1 MIEKLTVTQRRAIAV
16 GLLAL
21 VLSVLYLAAVAP
33 VLGLYRESSTELADL
48 RQRLAG
54 FQRIAAG
61 REALKRQF
69 DAVKG
74 RVAAQQRGYLKG
86 KTRSLAAA
94 EMQEYVKRMVESN
107 GGRLNSIQIVQSARG
122 KEQDPR
128 EPVTIKVQMTGSTAT
143 AQKVFHALEA
153 GQPRLFVGQVYLRGR
168 TAYQVRPGQP
178 QNDELDVRFSL
189 MGYIAAA
196 KT

>member
-1 MIEKLTVTQRRAIAV
+1 MIERLSVTQRRAIAV
-16 GLLAL
+16 GLLGL
-21 VLSVLYLAAVAP
+21 VLSVLYWVVAAP
-33 VLGLYRESSTELADL
+33 VLDRYRESGVALADL
-48 RQRLAG
+48 RKRLTG
-54 FQRIAAG
+54 FQRVAAG

-69 DAVKG
+69 DGVKG
-74 RVAAQQRGYLKG
+74 RVATQQRGYLKG

-94 EMQEYVKRMVESN
+94 EMQEHVKRMVESN

-128 EPVTIKVQMTGSTAT
+128 EPVTIKVQMTGSTTT